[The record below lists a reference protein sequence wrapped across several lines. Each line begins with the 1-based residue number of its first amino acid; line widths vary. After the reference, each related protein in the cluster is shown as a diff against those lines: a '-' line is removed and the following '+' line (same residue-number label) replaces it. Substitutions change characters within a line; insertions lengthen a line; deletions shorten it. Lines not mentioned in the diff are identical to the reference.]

1 MLDVDDT
8 VIKTMLPHV
17 QRQYCRHAADQAAA
31 LLHSRCDAET
41 PSGAAALARLRSE
54 CNLQEREGQNV
65 PVPQRNRRACNH
77 HSALP

>member
-41 PSGAAALARLRSE
+41 PSGGLKVAKYRASPMGGACEFVPLCWRLRMGPE
-54 CNLQEREGQNV
+54 W
-65 PVPQRNRRACNH
+65 
-77 HSALP
+77 